1 MARDEHKENVGEE
14 EKLSKWNSMLL
25 RTYFGDRRDETLVIN
40 TGPMQ
45 IRLWKLP
52 EGK

>member
-14 EKLSKWNSMLL
+14 EKLAKWNSMLL